1 MRTSKFSEAQIVG
14 ILREVDAGVPM
25 VEVFRKHGVSRA
37 TYFRWR
43 AKYADATVSEL
54 SRLRELE
61 HETARLKRMY
71 AELALENTAIK
82 DVLHRKL

>member
-14 ILREVDAGVPM
+14 ILREVDAGVPLA
-25 VEVFRKHGVSRA
+25 EVLRTHGIARA

-61 HETARLKRMY
+61 QENARLKRMY

-82 DVLHRKL
+82 DVLNRKL

>member
-1 MRTSKFSEAQIVG
+1 MRTSKFSEAQIIG

-43 AKYADATVSEL
+43 AKYGDATVSEL

-61 HETARLKRMY
+61 QENARHKRRY
-71 AELALENTAIK
+71 AELALENTAVE
-82 DVLHRKL
+82 DVLRRKL

>member
-25 VEVFRKHGVSRA
+25 AEVFRKHGISRA

-43 AKYADATVSEL
+43 AKYADATST
-54 SRLRELE
+54 RAPR
-61 HETARLKRMY
+61 ARCTR
-71 AELALENTAIK
+71 
-82 DVLHRKL
+82 R